1 MHPSNTRPSWQL
13 GAGDRNHVASRGPAS
28 LGFGI
33 LTMALI
39 AASLTLARPVRA
51 QDCTA
56 LLPLLQQG
64 RSSVEIARITGL
76 SANTV
81 EACRVQLSRPTQE
94 GPAGPPP
101 IGAAG
106 APPIGAAGPPPH
118 GAAGPPPVGAAG
130 RPPVGA
136 AGAPPIGAAG
146 PPPISRQPPRLP

>member
-1 MHPSNTRPSWQL
+1 MNAPKTRTHRQPGL
-13 GAGDRNHVASRGPAS
+13 GLLAILLVAG
-28 LGFGI
+28 
-33 LTMALI
+33 MALPPR
-39 AASLTLARPVRA
+39 AARA
-51 QDCTA
+51 QTCMD
-56 LLPLLQQG
+56 LLPLLRQG

-81 EACRVQLSRPTQE
+81 NDCRVQLSRPTQE
-94 GPAGPPP
+94 GPAGPPPIGAAGRSPHGAPGAPP

-130 RPPVGA
+130 P
-136 AGAPPIGAAG
+136 PPIGAAG